1 MLNILVVDDET
12 MISDLISDILTQS
25 GYNVETASEGR
36 AALQLFEKNEFDLVI
51 TDVFMPGIDG
61 FGVARHIRNSN
72 KPETPIIAISG
83 TPWDM
88 EKGTFD
94 SIIPKPF
101 SLKTLLHTIKELKM

>member
-1 MLNILVVDDET
+1 

-25 GYNVETASEGR
+25 GYNVKTASEGR
-36 AALQLFEKNEFDLVI
+36 TALQIFEENEFDLVI

-72 KPETPIIAISG
+72 KPETPIIARSG

-88 EKGTFD
+88 EKGAFAFV
-94 SIIPKPF
+94 IPKPF
-101 SLKTLLHTIKELKM
+101 NLKILLHTSTM